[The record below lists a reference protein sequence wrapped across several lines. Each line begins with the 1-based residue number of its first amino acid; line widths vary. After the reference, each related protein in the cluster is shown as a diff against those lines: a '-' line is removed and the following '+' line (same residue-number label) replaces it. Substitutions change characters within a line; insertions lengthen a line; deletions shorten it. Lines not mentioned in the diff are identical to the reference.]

1 MDLIVF
7 MLILSMHRRNRFRLN
22 STKVIACEKGSITDT
37 FHVNL
42 LLSKTVQNTFKS
54 MNCEKLTVGVFR
66 KLNRYLKIANSYKLS
81 RKDLA
86 LKVIL
91 HGIML
96 INQTHFA
103 SNRSLIKIIFSNF
116 YK

>member
-1 MDLIVF
+1 MDLIAF
-7 MLILSMHRRNRFRLN
+7 MLILNMHRRNRFRFN
-22 STKVIACEKGSITDT
+22 STKAIACEKGSITDK

-54 MNCEKLTVGVFR
+54 MNCQKLTVGIFR
-66 KLNRYLKIANSYKLS
+66 KINRYLKIANSYKLS
-81 RKDLA
+81 RKDLS

-91 HGIML
+91 RRIML

-103 SNRSLIKIIFSNF
+103 SN
-116 YK
+116 

>member
-22 STKVIACEKGSITDT
+22 STKVIACEKGNITDT

-54 MNCEKLTVGVFR
+54 MDCEKLTVGVFR

-103 SNRSLIKIIFSNF
+103 SN
-116 YK
+116 